1 MDLTLLTLLGALLA
15 LDGTAVGQFMFSRP
29 LVAGSLAGWVLGNP
43 ALGLLVGGILELY
56 SIPVFPVGGGEF
68 PEGGPPGVVAVAAAW
83 ALPGPG
89 GVALGTL
96 LGLVWS
102 RLGTLSILA
111 LRRLNEALIPD
122 PGLATVSPG
131 RVVYAQVA
139 ATAMEF
145 LRGGALTLLGLLGV
159 SRLAAVLPEAWPLG
173 WPGTLTFLGLGAAL
187 PMGAMVVALG
197 GWRRRGVL
205 FAAGVAVSL
214 LVGFLS

>member
-1 MDLTLLTLLGALLA
+1 VDLTLLTLLGALLA
-15 LDGTAVGQFMFSRP
+15 LDGTAVGQFMVSRP
-29 LVAGSLAGWVLGNP
+29 LVAGTLAGWVLGDP

-68 PEGGPPGVVAVAAAW
+68 PEGGPPAVVAVAAAW

-102 RLGTLSILA
+102 RLGTLSIRA
-111 LRRLNEALIPD
+111 LRRMNETLIPD
-122 PGLATVSPG
+122 PAAEAVSPG
-131 RVVYAQVA
+131 SVVGAQVA

-145 LRGGALTLLGLLGV
+145 LRGGFLTLLGLLSA
-159 SRLAAVLPEAWPLG
+159 SRLAVFAPEAWPLG

-187 PMGAMVVALG
+187 PFGAMVGALG
-197 GWRRRGVL
+197 GWQRRGAL
-205 FAAGVAVSL
+205 FLAGVAASL
-214 LVGFLS
+214 LMGLL